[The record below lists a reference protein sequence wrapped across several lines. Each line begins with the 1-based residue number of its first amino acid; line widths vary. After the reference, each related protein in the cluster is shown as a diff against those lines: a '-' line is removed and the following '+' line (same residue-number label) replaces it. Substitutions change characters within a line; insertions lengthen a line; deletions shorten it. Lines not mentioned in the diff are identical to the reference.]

1 MLRVKNVKWPILILL
16 SCLLPAC
23 STTGKSPHVRNT
35 DPAVQATEAHVKNA
49 PYKVGGKRYVPMN
62 VQEALN
68 YKETGYA
75 CWYGGTKHRLRTSSG
90 EYINPRTSLTAAHKT
105 LPMPCKV
112 KVTCL
117 KTGKS
122 VIVRINNR
130 GPFHSNRLIDL
141 TSAAAHRINL
151 NGRGIGKV
159 RLEVVSVGDG
169 NYEIFAR

>member
-1 MLRVKNVKWPILILL
+1 
-16 SCLLPAC
+16 
-23 STTGKSPHVRNT
+23 
-35 DPAVQATEAHVKNA
+35 
-49 PYKVGGKRYVPMN
+49 
-62 VQEALN
+62 
-68 YKETGYA
+68 
-75 CWYGGTKHRLRTSSG
+75 
-90 EYINPRTSLTAAHKT
+90 
-105 LPMPCKV
+105 MPCKV

-130 GPFHSNRLIDL
+130 GPFHSNRLIEL
-141 TSAAAHRINL
+141 TAAAAHRINL

>member
-1 MLRVKNVKWPILILL
+1 MLRIKSVKWPILVLL
-16 SCLLPAC
+16 SCLLPSC
-23 STTGKSPHVRNT
+23 SITEKQRNVQNT
-35 DPAVQATEAHVKNA
+35 DSAIRATEAHVKNA
-49 PYKVGGKRYVPMN
+49 PYRAGGRRYVPMS
-62 VQEALN
+62 VREALN

-75 CWYGGTKHRLRTSSG
+75 SWYGGTKHRVRTSSG
-90 EYINPRTSLTAAHKT
+90 EYINPKVSLTAAHTT

-122 VIVRINNR
+122 VIVRVNNR

-141 TSAAAHRINL
+141 TAAAAQRISL
-151 NGRGIGKV
+151 HDRGVGKV

-169 NYEIFAR
+169 PYETFAR

>member
-1 MLRVKNVKWPILILL
+1 MAHPPSVA
-16 SCLLPAC
+16 LPAARC

-35 DPAVQATEAHVKNA
+35 ASSVQATEAHVKNA
-49 PYKVGGKRYVPMN
+49 PYKAGGKRYVPMS
-62 VQEALN
+62 VQEALD

-75 CWYGGTKHRLRTSSG
+75 SWYGGTKRRLRTSSG
-90 EYINPRTSLTAAHKT
+90 EHINPRTSLTAAHKT

-122 VIVRINNR
+122 VIVRVNNR

-141 TSAAAHRINL
+141 TPAAAHRINL
-151 NGRGIGKV
+151 KGRGIGKV

-169 NYEIFAR
+169 KYEIFAR

>member
-1 MLRVKNVKWPILILL
+1 M
-16 SCLLPAC
+16 
-23 STTGKSPHVRNT
+23 
-35 DPAVQATEAHVKNA
+35 
-49 PYKVGGKRYVPMN
+49 
-62 VQEALN
+62 
-68 YKETGYA
+68 
-75 CWYGGTKHRLRTSSG
+75 
-90 EYINPRTSLTAAHKT
+90 TAAHKT
-105 LPMPCKV
+105 LPLPCKV

-151 NGRGIGKV
+151 NGRGVGKV
-159 RLEVVSVGDG
+159 RLEVISVGDG